1 MAITMVDTAKQWY
14 RSSRF
19 FYRMSTSQVRL
30 LPDFIIIGTQRG
42 GTTSLYYYL
51 TEHPGIARALMKEVH
66 FFDDN
71 FREGLNWYRA
81 QFPSSLQKYYAERIR
96 KEHFITGESS
106 PYYLFYPPA
115 PKRISALVP
124 QAKLIVLLRNPV
136 DRAYS
141 HHWLVTLE
149 GNETLSFEE
158 AIKREGERMAG
169 EHEKILANEHYSSF
183 NHRHYSYLAR
193 GIYVDQLKHW
203 MNYYPKEQFLILC
216 SEDFY
221 RDPAGVTQQTLE
233 FLGVPGQEI
242 QISKEYKQ
250 YRLARKTGY
259 LQQQKPPLMPP
270 HVRKYLVDYFKPHNA
285 RLSQFLG
292 RDFGWDE

>member
-149 GNETLSFEE
+149 ENETLSFEE
-158 AIKREGERMAG
+158 AIKCEGERMAG

-183 NHRHYSYLAR
+183 NHRHYSYLSR

-203 MNYYPKEQFLILC
+203 MNYYPKEQFLILK
-216 SEDFY
+216 SEDLYKDTAAVF
-221 RDPAGVTQQTLE
+221 QQTLD
-233 FLGVPGQEI
+233 FLGVPGEELHGN
-242 QISKEYKQ
+242 KEFKQ
-250 YRLARKTGY
+250 YREPNKKGY
-259 LQQQKPPLMPP
+259 KNEEKPPEMDAK
-270 HVRKYLVDYFKPHNA
+270 VREYLVAYFKPHNQ
-285 RLSQFLG
+285 RLYEFLG
-292 RDFGWDE
+292 RDFGWDK